1 MVIQVLWD
9 RQAES
14 IIDVKLGN
22 ADADSYN
29 YEPMTALLDW
39 RETRKK
45 NKHGKDCHN
54 QKKCFSPF
62 VLSVNGMLGKESLV
76 LLLQLSQIMAE
87 KMD

>member
-29 YEPMTALLDW
+29 YEPIT
-39 RETRKK
+39 
-45 NKHGKDCHN
+45 
-54 QKKCFSPF
+54 
-62 VLSVNGMLGKESLV
+62 
-76 LLLQLSQIMAE
+76 LLLYWWE
-87 KMD
+87 YY